1 MVPAVVAMFQG
12 TLGPVSNTASWRQP
26 FELLDEDTGESVSL
40 TDCDIAFQIF
50 DPKCKSTVLS
60 ATLDNEKITLL
71 DDAAFE
77 VFFTLDEMS
86 TLNARTHTV
95 GCTITKGDD
104 VIQIIL
110 GDLPVL
116 DGIMT

>member
-1 MVPAVVAMFQG
+1 MFQG
-12 TLGPVSNTASWRQP
+12 TLGAVTTTASWRQP
-26 FELLDEDTGESVSL
+26 FELLDEDTGDPVSL
-40 TDCDIAFQIF
+40 TDCTISFEVY
-50 DPKCKSTVLS
+50 DPLEQSTRLT
-60 ATLDNEKITLL
+60 ATLDNGRITLL
-71 DDAAFE
+71 DSAVFE
-77 VFFTLDEMS
+77 VAFTRNDM
-86 TLNARTHTV
+86 NALAPRTHTV

>member
-1 MVPAVVAMFQG
+1 MFQG

-40 TDCDIAFQIF
+40 TDCTIAFQVY

-60 ATLDNEKITLL
+60 ATIGDGITLL

-77 VFFTLDEMS
+77 VFFSLTDME

-95 GCTITKGDD
+95 GCTITKGAD
-104 VIQIIL
+104 VLQIIL